1 MAITADNGH
10 NGNGNGNG
18 VLAKRVPANAITT
31 QEELLL
37 ALESTKTA
45 PLWAQMQRLNP
56 PAPNPQTVPHLWAYD
71 DIRPYLLRAGC
82 LITEK
87 QAERRVLMLANPA
100 REAPYT
106 TDTLYAGLQLVQP
119 RETAPAHRHTAF
131 ACRFIIEG
139 QGGFTAVHGKRVPM
153 RPRDVIVTPT
163 WNWHDHGKK
172 GANEEGGDDK
182 PVIWL
187 DGLDLP
193 SFIHFPVHFV
203 EHFAKARYPADDAE
217 QSPILF
223 SWEKMQA
230 TLDASKAKWVSKAYL
245 KEDGREIGRVIGAS
259 AERLDGGAQSP
270 AIQETASS
278 VYHVIQ
284 GSGQSK
290 IGDLSLSW
298 KQGDTFCV
306 PAWHRYQHFA
316 DDDSRVYLYRFD
328 DKPMLKALG
337 FYRVEGIDVE
347 KYVSD

>member
-1 MAITADNGH
+1 MAAANVA
-10 NGNGNGNG
+10 NGNGLATNGHI
-18 VLAKRVPANAITT
+18 KVPAKSIETED
-31 QEELLL
+31 QLVQQMRSL
-37 ALESTKTA
+37 KTA

-56 PAPNPQTVPHLWAYD
+56 PAPNPQTVPHVWVYD
-71 DIRPYLLRAGC
+71 ELRPYLLRAGD

-87 QAERRVLMLANPA
+87 QAERRVVMLANPA

-139 QGGFTAVHGKRVPM
+139 RGGFTAVHGQRVPM

-172 GANEEGGDDK
+172 SADEEGGDDQ

-203 EHFAKARYPADDAE
+203 EHYAKSRYPAEDKDE
-217 QSPILF
+217 SPIVF
-223 SWEKMQA
+223 PWDKMQA
-230 TLDASKAKWVSKAYL
+230 KLDASSDAWVSQPYL
-245 KEDGREIGRVIGAS
+245 KKDGREIGLIIGAS
-259 AERLDGGAQSP
+259 AERLNPKSQSP
-270 AIQETASS
+270 GIRETASS
-278 VYHVIQ
+278 IYHVIE
-284 GSGQSK
+284 GSGYSK
-290 IGDLSLSW
+290 INDTTLQW

-306 PAWHRYQHFA
+306 PAWHHYQHFA
-316 DDDSRVYLYRFD
+316 DGDSKVYLYRFD
-328 DKPMLKALG
+328 DKPMLNALG
-337 FYRVEGIDVE
+337 FYRVEGVDTE
-347 KYVSD
+347 KYVTQ